1 MVNIR
6 HVINTTD
13 LYTEIWQ
20 GVLVVVQWVKDL
32 TLSLRMWV
40 QSLAS
45 LSGLRIWC
53 GCKLWHRSQMW
64 LASSVAMA
72 VV

>member
-6 HVINTTD
+6 HVINSTD

-53 GCKLWHRSQMW
+53 GQEQWCRSQMK
-64 LASSVAMA
+64 LESSIAVA